1 MSVFGVNS
9 GKVRSV
15 MRNQA
20 RNRAEEKAR
29 VPGFDLDVF
38 DASSAA
44 EDTKQIDRYKAS
56 RSQLEDLLMNGHPM
70 EREEAQAKLN
80 ELKRKTTEPKQ
91 GLEWQ
96 QVIRAGNQMVG
107 MRPVSKVP
115 FQYQKYFNRTSD
127 GQYIMKGPKQLP
139 DADKDII
146 YKWATWR
153 NFAKDENDMDT
164 FLKDLS
170 RI

>member
-1 MSVFGVNS
+1 
-9 GKVRSV
+9 
-15 MRNQA
+15 
-20 RNRAEEKAR
+20 
-29 VPGFDLDVF
+29 
-38 DASSAA
+38 
-44 EDTKQIDRYKAS
+44 
-56 RSQLEDLLMNGHPM
+56 MNGHPM

-115 FQYQKYFNRTSD
+115 FQYQKYFNRTTD